1 MERGPGL
8 TLLVDEVKSVQVGR
22 LVESREGVEGICGE
36 RIDDGVEGFRVAQG
50 SLDGIQEVFWRPAFA
65 D

>member
-8 TLLVDEVKSVQVGR
+8 TLLVDEVKSVQVGS

-36 RIDDGVEGFRVAQG
+36 RIDDGVEGFRVAQ
-50 SLDGIQEVFWRPAFA
+50 
-65 D
+65 

>member
-22 LVESREGVEGICGE
+22 LAESRDGVEGICDE
-36 RIDDGVEGFRVAQG
+36 RIDDRVEGFLIAQ
-50 SLDGIQEVFWRPAFA
+50 
-65 D
+65 